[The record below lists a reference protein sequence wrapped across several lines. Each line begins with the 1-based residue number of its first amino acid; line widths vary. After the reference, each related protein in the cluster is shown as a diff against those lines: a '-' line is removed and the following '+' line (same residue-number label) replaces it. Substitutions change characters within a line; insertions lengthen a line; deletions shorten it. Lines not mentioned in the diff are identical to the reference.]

1 MADGAS
7 VVRYCPS
14 CGEEVVTYALEK
26 MGVTA
31 HHCYECSLCLDW
43 QAQDASPE
51 LQGVYVV
58 DDDPLMAAVLTD
70 LLPAIGIAR
79 QVMAADSGPDF
90 LQLATRHL
98 RDGGALGLV
107 ILDYMMAPVDG
118 ASTAFALRAIERG
131 FGVSPPIPILFFS
144 ARRCDDRLRRA
155 MAACQPALYLNKG
168 QDLEGDRLTVRLKE
182 LAGRLREMA
191 LQGAPSPIA

>member
-1 MADGAS
+1 MGDSAS

-14 CGEEVVTYALEK
+14 CGEEVLTYALEK

-31 HHCYECSLCLDW
+31 RHCYECSLCLDW
-43 QAQDASPE
+43 QAQDASPD
-51 LQGVYVV
+51 LPAVYVV
-58 DDDPLMAAVLTD
+58 DDDPLMVAVLTD

-79 QVMAADSGPDF
+79 RVVAAESGPDF

-98 RDGGALGLV
+98 RDGGTPGLV

-118 ASTAFALRAIERG
+118 ASAAFALRAIEQG
-131 FGVSPPIPILFFS
+131 FAASPPIPILFFS

-168 QDLEGDRLTVRLKE
+168 QDLEGDRLTARLKE

-191 LQGAPSPIA
+191 FQGATAPIA

>member
-14 CGEEVVTYALEK
+14 CGEEVLTYALEK

-31 HHCYECSLCLDW
+31 QHCYECSLCLDW

-58 DDDPLMAAVLTD
+58 DDDALMGAVLTD
-70 LLPAIGIAR
+70 LLPAIGVAR
-79 QVMAADSGPDF
+79 RVLAVESGPDF
-90 LQLATRHL
+90 LERATRHL
-98 RDGGALGLV
+98 RDGEPPGLV

-131 FGVSPPIPILFFS
+131 LGAWPPIPILFFS

-155 MAACQPALYLNKG
+155 MAACQPALYLNKA

-191 LQGAPSPIA
+191 LQGAPAPSA